1 MEVPFEFLHCRGCAP
16 PLPSMKRFQKEGASA
31 PSSSPEPL
39 QKLSLQSC
47 SATFVLDRSLL
58 SQIAAYSKCRPSSL
72 SSSCSRPPSAAVAFD
87 DRHRPSLSS
96 CSSLPPAAATSS
108 SLSTRPNAFC
118 PRAFVF
124 VEPLPSTSQDSS
136 SSSAVSSS
144 SSSAVSSSSSSSS
157 DRLPGGDGL
166 KGAPGYWAQTGSE
179 SVNFLAFLRSSID
192 VLGEKSASAQS
203 IQVAMTSL
211 AKLEGDRQAP
221 ARRDEGAESVR
232 LFLRV
237 NKGVLSGFLKT
248 GPKTLWIGNSSGME
262 RINALS
268 LLDFYVLESCQREG
282 HGRRLFECM
291 LATENVRPWQL
302 AYDRPSPKLLSFL
315 SKFFYLR
322 DYIPQANHFV
332 VFDKYFDE
340 KENAN
345 EAEGPTKG
353 ENDLAGKRLLHSRA
367 VHAVPVVAHTQDR
380 DGDAFE
386 RSAEKNTT
394 FRPSSLSGARL
405 KPAPSMPS
413 SSLLSSSLS
422 PFSSEMSLSRS
433 QGAPHR
439 RLERQRASGASPMP
453 GTASSVST
461 SSHSRDNASRNA
473 FSCFSPI
480 LSSSVHSELKGLTR
494 QAAFHRLLPT
504 LQSRSS
510 SLAGDRRDR
519 RAPSPPRQASAGVSL
534 HARPAQSCGASFR
547 EPGESEGNLERK
559 LRDADTLKDAAKCT
573 PAQRRGGDTQA
584 KEEQRREER
593 GTGERRN
600 EEPERGEKRRDD
612 QRREQQSSE
621 CRADLRR
628 SSNSSC
634 NEASEAYAV
643 STPATNV
650 EDRQASG
657 RLHAVELRGKQREAL
672 SSFETAEKART
683 RPEGRLPSMTSGR
696 LPTPFLER
704 ESFVNSAEKCNHT
717 FYTSSS
723 SFRPLFHSREE
734 RQDRDAFN
742 KAESSYPTY
751 PAPGPCSP
759 AFRQSSSFAASL
771 PPSAHALPPCNRSTS
786 SSSSLSCLLSK
797 SGVSRDFDRGG
808 DGWSVGEKS
817 SPAGI
822 FEEGEREASR
832 LRKYF
837 HSTGDKAGD
846 AAPTAEA
853 PRERARGAE
862 VHTERGPLKSR
873 RGENEK
879 ETEKRIEKGLPGGG
893 AHLRSV
899 QVASLLNWS

>member
-16 PLPSMKRFQKEGASA
+16 PLPSVKPFRKEGVSVLT
-31 PSSSPEPL
+31 SSPEPL
-39 QKLSLQSC
+39 QKLSLHSC
-47 SATFVLDRSLL
+47 SATFVFDRSLL

-72 SSSCSRPPSAAVAFD
+72 SSSCSRPPSAALAFD
-87 DRHRPSLSS
+87 ALHRPSLSS
-96 CSSLPPAAATSS
+96 FSSLPPASATSS
-108 SLSTRPNAFC
+108 SLSTRPHAFC

-124 VEPLPSTSQDSS
+124 VEPIPSTSPDSS
-136 SSSAVSSS
+136 FSS
-144 SSSAVSSSSSSSS
+144 VSSSSSSSS
-157 DRLPGGDGL
+157 SVSSSSSSSSSVSSSSDRCPGGDGL
-166 KGAPGYWAQTGSE
+166 RGAPGYWVQTGSE
-179 SVNFLAFLRSSID
+179 SVNVLAFLRSSID

-211 AKLEGDRQAP
+211 AKLEGDKQPP

-237 NKGVLSGFLKT
+237 SRGLLSGFLKI

-315 SKFFYLR
+315 SKFFDLH

-332 VFDKYFDE
+332 IFDKYFE
-340 KENAN
+340 ETKNAH

-353 ENDLAGKRLLHSRA
+353 ENNIAGKRLLHPRA

-380 DGDAFE
+380 DRDAFE
-386 RSAEKNTT
+386 RSSEKITT

-413 SSLLSSSLS
+413 SSALSSSVS
-422 PFSSEMSLSRS
+422 PFSSETSLSRS
-433 QGAPHR
+433 QGGPQR
-439 RLERQRASGASPMP
+439 RLERQGESGASPIP

-461 SSHSRDNASRNA
+461 SSCPRDNASRNA

-480 LSSSVHSELKGLTR
+480 LSSSSLHSELKGLTR

-510 SLAGDRRDR
+510 SPSGDRRDR
-519 RAPSPPRQASAGVSL
+519 WVASPSRQASGGGSL
-534 HARPAQSCGASFR
+534 HARLAHGCGASVR
-547 EPGESEGNLERK
+547 EPVEKEGNLERK
-559 LRDADTLKDAAKCT
+559 VRDAETLRHAVKCT
-573 PAQRRGGDTQA
+573 PSQRRGGNTQA
-584 KEEQRREER
+584 KEEQRREELGR
-593 GTGERRN
+593 
-600 EEPERGEKRRDD
+600 EEQRRDD
-612 QRREQQSSE
+612 QGREQQSSD
-621 CRADLRR
+621 CRANLRR

-643 STPATNV
+643 STPATNA
-650 EDRQASG
+650 EKRQAAG
-657 RLHAVELRGKQREAL
+657 QLHAVELSGKQREAF
-672 SSFETAEKART
+672 SSVETAEKAGT
-683 RPEGRLPSMTSGR
+683 KPEGRLPLLTSGR
-696 LPTPFLER
+696 VPAPFLER
-704 ESFVNSAEKCNHT
+704 ERFVNSAETCNHT
-717 FYTSSS
+717 YTPVS
-723 SFRPLFHSREE
+723 SFRPLVLPREQ
-734 RQDRDAFN
+734 RQDRDACI
-742 KAESSYPTY
+742 KTESSYPAY

-759 AFRQSSSFAASL
+759 ASRQSSSLHASL
-771 PPSAHALPPCNRSTS
+771 PLSAHALPPCNRPTS
-786 SSSSLSCLLSK
+786 SSSSLSYVLYK
-797 SGVSRDFDRGG
+797 RGVSGACDRGG
-808 DGWSVGEKS
+808 DGWSVKEES
-817 SPAGI
+817 SPVTI

-837 HSTGDKAGD
+837 HETGDKAGD
-846 AAPTAEA
+846 GATTSEA
-853 PRERARGAE
+853 PREHARGTE
-862 VHTERGPLKSR
+862 VHTERGPLKSGR
-873 RGENEK
+873 RKNEK
-879 ETEKRIEKGLPGGG
+879 ETQKGIEKGHPRGG